1 MATYQQLLKEG
12 EQIVRKKGLEA
23 SAVKLLLLH
32 FSQLSNT
39 DLYLSLHQECPSE
52 DAEFFKQGIRQYV
65 EEGVPVQYIIGY
77 VYFYGYRFFVSP
89 TVLIPRFETEELVAN
104 VLIHYDE
111 MFQGQ
116 IVDCFDIGTGSGC
129 LAISLKLEEPNLQV
143 WASDISDSALAMAK
157 KNAQA
162 LGADVTFYQG
172 DLLEPFQGRK
182 ADIIVSN
189 PPYIPD
195 DEVVDPIIKNNEP
208 HLALFGGKDGLKF
221 YHKILEQA
229 KTIVRETFLIA
240 FEHAYDKAEELRAIA
255 AFHFPDASIHTEKDL
270 QGKDRMTFIKRVRE

>member
-12 EQIVRKKGLEA
+12 EQIVRKKGLEP

-32 FSQLSNT
+32 FSKLSNT
-39 DLYLSLHQECPSE
+39 DLYLSLGKECPDS
-52 DAEFFKQGIRQYV
+52 DAKDFKEGLRQYV
-65 EEGVPVQYIIGY
+65 EEGIPVQYIIGY

-111 MFQGQ
+111 MFQNQ
-116 IVDCFDIGTGSGC
+116 VVECFDIGTGSGC
-129 LAISLKLEEPNLQV
+129 LAIALKLEEPHLQV
-143 WASDISDSALAMAK
+143 SASDISASALDMAK
-157 KNAQA
+157 QNAIA

-172 DLLEPFQGRK
+172 DLLQPFQGRK
-182 ADIIVSN
+182 VDIIVSN

-221 YHKILEQA
+221 YRTILEQA
-229 KTIVRETFLIA
+229 KGLVKDTFLIA
-240 FEHAYDKAEELRAIA
+240 FEHAYDKAEELRSLASL
-255 AFHFPDASIHTEKDL
+255 HFPDASIHTQKDL
-270 QGKDRMTFIKRVRE
+270 QGKDRMTFIKRVKS